1 MIREWDQ
8 APDFKRSPLCDSIA
22 INIAAGEGPRRRGIA
37 RDRHDQPHEVAYET
51 EVVAMGYEP
60 ERQLVKVLT
69 NIIDELKD
77 LQAAGR
83 MRDSESRAHI
93 DFLERGLRHAK
104 ERVASKDVRER
115 DDWWS
120 SGDRRRMVS

>member
-1 MIREWDQ
+1 
-8 APDFKRSPLCDSIA
+8 
-22 INIAAGEGPRRRGIA
+22 
-37 RDRHDQPHEVAYET
+37 
-51 EVVAMGYEP
+51 MGYEP

-93 DFLERGLRHAK
+93 DFLECGLRHAK
-104 ERVASKDVRER
+104 ERVASQNAPECG
-115 DDWWS
+115 DWSS

>member
-1 MIREWDQ
+1 
-8 APDFKRSPLCDSIA
+8 
-22 INIAAGEGPRRRGIA
+22 
-37 RDRHDQPHEVAYET
+37 
-51 EVVAMGYEP
+51 MGYEP

-104 ERVASKDVRER
+104 ERVANQDAPGCR
-115 DDWWS
+115 DWS
-120 SGDRRRMVS
+120 GSGDRRRMVS